1 MAHTETRAVRMQ
13 GVRKKILDTAK
24 KLFSEQGYKKTTIRQ
39 IVLESGITSG
49 SIYNLFENKDAVFSA
64 IIDELMDNT
73 VRLVERDF
81 AEETAIN
88 QYAAIMAVEWFAI
101 AKDSVLRELY
111 YEAYAEPILFENV
124 LRRHMEIETRFLA
137 DVEEERTEEE
147 VARMVLTKGAML
159 SYIEAFSFQRPMNTE
174 AIRKELINLTF
185 GNLGIKKKDIKEIM
199 RFMDSIEEK
208 CTDIAHQILVL
219 EA

>member
-1 MAHTETRAVRMQ
+1 MQ